1 MVFGVKEEGMTDQ
14 TMTIEAM
21 WSQKE
26 VEKVERKMLTSSKYT
41 FWPDTY
47 ITKILLKDIIYSR
60 IYNES
65 FVVFNVV

>member
-1 MVFGVKEEGMTDQ
+1 MDIVFGVKEEGTTDQ

-41 FWPDTY
+41 FKAENFY
-47 ITKILLKDIIYSR
+47 YEI
-60 IYNES
+60 
-65 FVVFNVV
+65 VVIDNFNFIN

>member
-1 MVFGVKEEGMTDQ
+1 MTDQ

-26 VEKVERKMLTSSKYT
+26 VEKVERKMLTGSKYT

-47 ITKILLKDIIYSR
+47 ITKQSPKRY
-60 IYNES
+60 Y
-65 FVVFNVV
+65 